1 MPNAPHSPAELA
13 RVFNAPLS
21 SDDIVSHIDTRCI
34 NLGIAPSLIARIE
47 LVLEALLAVLIRP
60 EFGAGANDE
69 IEIVVEPQAKGVEI
83 RFRDNS
89 PAFDPHLLA
98 DPEFA
103 RLCSSAECYFDETTQ
118 CNRIN
123 LSFY

>member
-1 MPNAPHSPAELA
+1 MPNAPHSLAELA

-60 EFGAGANDE
+60 EFGDGVGDE
-69 IEIVVEPQAKGVEI
+69 IEIVVETQANGVEI

-89 PAFDPHLLA
+89 STFDPHFLA
-98 DPEFA
+98 DPEFT
-103 RLCSSAECYFDETTQ
+103 RLCSRIEYYFDEAAQ
-118 CNRIN
+118 CNRIS